1 MKNLLLLIAFLL
13 IGCAT
18 PQMDVRSTST
28 AELEK
33 RRTEINRKLKEDDL
47 GMMWGVTR
55 WVSHSNEKKSVLKEK
70 EAIDA
75 ELMRRKKT
83 KRDSN

>member
-1 MKNLLLLIAFLL
+1 
-13 IGCAT
+13 
-18 PQMDVRSTST
+18 
-28 AELEK
+28 
-33 RRTEINRKLKEDDL
+33 
-47 GMMWGVTR
+47 MMWCVTR